1 MWKTSSEKGA
11 DRLLTGREKH
21 VILKAYRRGWVWQPG
36 AAGGNARR
44 YAPLAAK
51 ECGCVQIQVEPRIV
65 SIRPEL
71 FRLGAFFYAPMGRE
85 EKMRRLFWRRAGFL
99 ALSLCLILAAAL
111 VPTRAE
117 RQVLLCGEAH
127 DEAQCKEQEL
137 ALWRAC
143 YAAGD
148 RDLFLELGAA
158 TTELLN
164 RWMRTGDESF
174 WDLVYRNWEGTL
186 SQTELTEDFY
196 RQLRAD
202 CPETVFHGIDLEHQ
216 YRTTGRFCLALLEKE
231 GRQGTD
237 TYRKVLRSV
246 EQGERFYQGWDGDL
260 FSRDNAYREEV
271 LAENFHGEYEALGRR
286 RVMGIFGAAHTDPY
300 GLDYYTASVPSMGAQ
315 LRERYGGDILCRDLR
330 GENLPEKTT
339 LSVAGTEFEAI
350 YYGETPLRNMGLIR
364 SCQVWRLVDA
374 YETFSQWEAS
384 GDNRPGNTYPMT
396 VRAGEAY
403 AIHYHCWD
411 GTDFWWYGVCE
422 GMRLENGAL
431 NTAEVIPPEAEREGM
446 DNG

>member
-1 MWKTSSEKGA
+1 
-11 DRLLTGREKH
+11 
-21 VILKAYRRGWVWQPG
+21 
-36 AAGGNARR
+36 
-44 YAPLAAK
+44 
-51 ECGCVQIQVEPRIV
+51 
-65 SIRPEL
+65 
-71 FRLGAFFYAPMGRE
+71 
-85 EKMRRLFWRRAGFL
+85 MRRLFWQRAGFL
-99 ALSLCLILAAAL
+99 ALSLCLVLAAVL

-117 RQVLLCGEAH
+117 RQILLCGESH

-260 FSRDNAYREEV
+260 FSRDNAYRENV
-271 LAENFHGEYEALGRR
+271 LAENFRSEYEALGCR

-300 GLDYYTASVPSMGAQ
+300 GMDYYTSSVPSMGRQ
-315 LRERYGGDILCRDLR
+315 LKNRYGGDVLCRDLR
-330 GENLPEKTT
+330 GDGLPEPTALT
-339 LSVAGTEFEAI
+339 IAGKEYAAI
-350 YYGETPLRNMGLIR
+350 YYGGMDIPRHGIVR
-364 SCQVWRLVDA
+364 SGEFWRLRDA
-374 YETFSQWEAS
+374 YGDLSQWERS
-384 GDNRPGNTYPMT
+384 GGALPGNEYPMSVT
-396 VRAGEAY
+396 AGEAY
-403 AIHYHCWD
+403 AIHYACWD
-411 GTDFWWYGVCE
+411 GTDFWWYGVCDGE
-422 GMRLENGAL
+422 WRDSVL
-431 NTAEVIPPEAEREGM
+431 NTAEVLPPEP
-446 DNG
+446 

>member
-1 MWKTSSEKGA
+1 
-11 DRLLTGREKH
+11 
-21 VILKAYRRGWVWQPG
+21 
-36 AAGGNARR
+36 
-44 YAPLAAK
+44 
-51 ECGCVQIQVEPRIV
+51 
-65 SIRPEL
+65 
-71 FRLGAFFYAPMGRE
+71 
-85 EKMRRLFWRRAGFL
+85 MRRLFWRRAGFL

-164 RWMRTGDESF
+164 RWMTTGEESF

-260 FSRDNAYREEV
+260 FSRDNAYRENV
-271 LAENFHGEYEALGRR
+271 LAENFRSEYESLGRR

-384 GDNRPGNTYPMT
+384 GDNRPGNTYPMS
-396 VRAGEAY
+396 VRPGEAY

-431 NTAEVIPPEAEREGM
+431 NTAEVIPPETEREGM
-446 DNG
+446 DNGS

>member
-1 MWKTSSEKGA
+1 
-11 DRLLTGREKH
+11 
-21 VILKAYRRGWVWQPG
+21 
-36 AAGGNARR
+36 
-44 YAPLAAK
+44 
-51 ECGCVQIQVEPRIV
+51 
-65 SIRPEL
+65 
-71 FRLGAFFYAPMGRE
+71 
-85 EKMRRLFWRRAGFL
+85 MRRLFWQRAGFL

-127 DEAQCKEQEL
+127 DEARCKEQEL
-137 ALWRAC
+137 ALWRAR

-148 RDLFLELGAA
+148 RDLFLEVGAA
-158 TTELLN
+158 RRELL
-164 RWMRTGDESF
+164 RRRVRTGGEGMR
-174 WDLVYRNWEGTL
+174 DLVYRNWEGTL

-202 CPETVFHGIDLEHQ
+202 CPETVLHGIDLEHQ
-216 YRTTGRFCLALLEKE
+216 YKTTGRFCLALLEKE
-231 GRQGTD
+231 GRQGSE

-260 FSRDNAYREEV
+260 FSRDNAYRENV
-271 LAENFHGEYEALGRR
+271 LAENFRCEYESLGRR

-350 YYGETPLRNMGLIR
+350 YYGEYPVTRRDILRSGEF
-364 SCQVWRLVDA
+364 WRLADA
-374 YETFSQWEAS
+374 YETFSRWEAS
-384 GDNRPGNTYPMT
+384 GDNLPGDEYPMA
-396 VRAGEAY
+396 VRPGEAY
-403 AIHYHCWD
+403 AIHYTRWV
-411 GTDFWWYGVCE
+411 GEDFWWYGVCE
-422 GMRLENGAL
+422 EMRLENGTL

>member
-1 MWKTSSEKGA
+1 
-11 DRLLTGREKH
+11 
-21 VILKAYRRGWVWQPG
+21 
-36 AAGGNARR
+36 
-44 YAPLAAK
+44 
-51 ECGCVQIQVEPRIV
+51 
-65 SIRPEL
+65 
-71 FRLGAFFYAPMGRE
+71 
-85 EKMRRLFWRRAGFL
+85 MRRLFWRRAGFL

-111 VPTRAE
+111 VPARAE

-231 GRQGTD
+231 GRKGTD
-237 TYRKVLRSV
+237 EYRRAALAM
-246 EQGERFYQGWDGDL
+246 EQAKRFYQGEGDL
-260 FSRDNAYREEV
+260 SLWDNAYREDT
-271 LAENFHGEYEALGRR
+271 LAENFRTAYEALGRR

-300 GLDYYTASVPSMGAQ
+300 GTNYYTDTTPSMAAQ
-315 LRERYGGDILCRDLR
+315 LKERYGGRVRVRDLR
-330 GENLPEKTT
+330 GEGVLQRTT
-339 LSVAGTEFEAI
+339 LNIAGAEYGAI

-374 YETFSQWEAS
+374 YETFSQWEGG
-384 GDNRPGNTYPMT
+384 GDDLPGDEYPMS

-403 AIHYHCWD
+403 AIHYACWD

-422 GMRLENGAL
+422 GVRLENGAL
-431 NTAEVIPPEAEREGM
+431 NTAEVIPPETEREGM

>member
-1 MWKTSSEKGA
+1 
-11 DRLLTGREKH
+11 
-21 VILKAYRRGWVWQPG
+21 
-36 AAGGNARR
+36 
-44 YAPLAAK
+44 
-51 ECGCVQIQVEPRIV
+51 
-65 SIRPEL
+65 
-71 FRLGAFFYAPMGRE
+71 
-85 EKMRRLFWRRAGFL
+85 MRRLFWRRAGFL

-127 DEAQCKEQEL
+127 DEARCKEQEL
-137 ALWRAC
+137 ALWRER

-158 TTELLN
+158 TAELLN

-216 YRTTGRFCLALLEKE
+216 YRTTGHFCLALLEKE
-231 GRQGTD
+231 GQQGSEV
-237 TYRKVLRSV
+237 YRKVLRSV

-260 FSRDNAYREEV
+260 FSRDNAYRENV
-271 LAENFHGEYEALGRR
+271 LAENFRSEYESLGRR

-315 LRERYGGDILCRDLR
+315 L
-330 GENLPEKTT
+330 
-339 LSVAGTEFEAI
+339 EAI

-422 GMRLENGAL
+422 GVRLENGAL